1 MPEGAP
7 PPMDRDSKQLVGA
20 RLGQR
25 SVFLFKKRRFNVTI
39 RRFTKFTFVMVVAAL
54 IAGVPPWD
62 RIQRPATSQIENLHR
77 EIPIGVVLPLTGALA
92 APYGLPMQRGFELA
106 REEINNSGVFGGAK
120 ITFITEDDQ
129 GAVEDAVKAYNKLID
144 QDGVPVI
151 LGPANSNQ
159 VREAFP
165 IAQQNRVVA
174 ISSLSSASGLSAIGD
189 FNFRISLTT
198 NVLVPN
204 GIRITQEK
212 LRYTKVATIY
222 DDADLYSTDSSKV
235 VRKALTANSVE
246 ILTTE
251 AYQTGE
257 TDFSTQLTRIKESNP
272 DAIFISA
279 LAPEMVKIMI
289 QARQLGISAD
299 IPFIVP
305 DLTGDEVAAAGD
317 AAEGAVTFTSWTST
331 ADTPGNRAFVQNYRA
346 KYNTEP
352 NPWAAQSY
360 AALYILAEAIAN
372 AQSTDATAIR
382 DALANTKNFDTV
394 LGKFSF
400 NAVGDAAYDL
410 MVLTVKNGNFKVFE

>member
-1 MPEGAP
+1 M
-7 PPMDRDSKQLVGA
+7 
-20 RLGQR
+20 
-25 SVFLFKKRRFNVTI
+25 NI
-39 RRFTKFTFVMVVAAL
+39 RRFTSFASALAIVALTVGFSTYAQMTPQMK
-54 IAGVPPWD
+54 G
-62 RIQRPATSQIENLHR
+62 
-77 EIPIGVVLPLTGALA
+77 IGGGISIGIVLPLTGALA

-106 REEINNSGVFGGAK
+106 REEINNSGQLNDAK

-129 GAVEDAVKAYNKLID
+129 GTVEDAVEAYNKLIH

-151 LGPANSNQ
+151 LGPANSSQ

-198 NVLVPN
+198 DVLVPS
-204 GIRITQEK
+204 GIKITQEK
-212 LRYTKVATIY
+212 LGYTRVATIY
-222 DDADLYSTDSSKV
+222 DDIDLYSTDSNKI
-235 VRKALTANSVE
+235 VREALTANGVE

-251 AYQTGE
+251 TYQTGE
-257 TDFSTQLTRIKESNP
+257 TDFSTQLTRIKEANP

-279 LAPEMVKIMI
+279 LAPEMIKIMV
-289 QARQLGISAD
+289 QARQLGILTD
-299 IPFIVP
+299 VPLIVP
-305 DLTGDEVAAAGD
+305 DLTGDEVDAADD
-317 AAEGAVTFTSWTST
+317 AAEGAITFTSWTST
-331 ADTPGNRAFVQNYRA
+331 AGTPGNQAFVQNYRA
-346 KYNTEP
+346 KYGAEP

-382 DALANTKNFDTV
+382 DALANTKNFDTI

-400 NAVGDAAYDL
+400 NAVGDAVYDL
-410 MVLTVKNGNFKVFE
+410 MVLVVQNGNFEVF

>member
-1 MPEGAP
+1 M
-7 PPMDRDSKQLVGA
+7 KT
-20 RLGQR
+20 
-25 SVFLFKKRRFNVTI
+25 RRITAFACALAT
-39 RRFTKFTFVMVVAAL
+39 VVL
-54 IAGVPPWD
+54 IAGVPLWD
-62 RIQRPATSQIENLHR
+62 QIQRSATPQIEDLHG
-77 EIPIGVVLPLTGALA
+77 EISIGVVLPLTGGLA

-106 REEINNSGVFGGAK
+106 REQINNSGQLGDVK

-129 GAVEDAVKAYNKLID
+129 GTVEDAVEAYNKLIH

-151 LGPANSNQ
+151 LGPANSSQ

-198 NVLVPN
+198 DVLVPS

-212 LRYTKVATIY
+212 LGYTKAATIY
-222 DDADLYSTDSSKV
+222 DEIDLYSTDSSKV
-235 VRKALTANSVE
+235 VREAFIANGVE

-251 AYQTGE
+251 TYQTGE
-257 TDFSTQLTRIKESNP
+257 TDFSAQLTRIKESNP

-279 LAPEMVKIMI
+279 LVPEMIKIMT
-289 QARQLGISAD
+289 QARQLGIPTD
-299 IPFIVP
+299 VPLIVP
-305 DLTGDEVAAAGD
+305 DLTGDEVDAAGD
-317 AAEGAVTFTSWTST
+317 AAEGAITFTSWAST
-331 ADTPGNRAFVQNYRA
+331 VDTPGNRAFVQNYRA
-346 KYNTEP
+346 KYEAEP

-382 DALANTKNFDTV
+382 KALANTKNFDTV
-394 LGKFSF
+394 LGEFSF
-400 NAVGDAAYDL
+400 NAAGDAVYDL
-410 MVLTVKNGNFKVFE
+410 MVLVVQNGNFEVFE

>member
-1 MPEGAP
+1 M
-7 PPMDRDSKQLVGA
+7 
-20 RLGQR
+20 
-25 SVFLFKKRRFNVTI
+25 NI
-39 RRFTKFTFVMVVAAL
+39 RRFATFAFVLTIASL
-54 IAGVPPWD
+54 IMGLSTYAQMTPQMKGLSGG
-62 RIQRPATSQIENLHR
+62 IS
-77 EIPIGVVLPLTGALA
+77 IGVVLPLTGALA

-106 REEINNSGVFGGAK
+106 REEINNSEQLGDAK

-129 GAVEDAVKAYNKLID
+129 GTVEDAVEAYNKLIY

-151 LGPANSNQ
+151 LGPANSSQ

-165 IAQQNRVVA
+165 IVQQNRVVA

-198 NVLVPN
+198 DVLVPS
-204 GIRITQEK
+204 GIRIIQEK
-212 LRYTKVATIY
+212 LGYTKAATIY
-222 DDADLYSTDSSKV
+222 DESDLYSTDSSKV
-235 VRKALTANSVE
+235 VREALIANGVE

-257 TDFSTQLTRIKESNP
+257 TDFSAQLTRIKESNP

-279 LAPEMVKIMI
+279 LAPEMVQIMI
-289 QARQLGISAD
+289 QARQLGIPTD
-299 IPFIVP
+299 VPLIVP

-317 AAEGAVTFTSWTST
+317 AAEGAITFTSWTST
-331 ADTPGNRAFVQNYRA
+331 TDTPRNRTFVQNYRA
-346 KYNTEP
+346 KYGAEP

-394 LGKFSF
+394 LGKFAF
-400 NAVGDAAYDL
+400 NAVGDAVYDL
-410 MVLTVKNGNFKVFE
+410 MVLTVQNGNFEVFE

>member
-1 MPEGAP
+1 M
-7 PPMDRDSKQLVGA
+7 K
-20 RLGQR
+20 
-25 SVFLFKKRRFNVTI
+25 I
-39 RRFTKFTFVMVVAAL
+39 RRFTSFVSALAVIAL
-54 IAGVPPWD
+54 IVGFSTYAQMTPQMERLNG
-62 RIQRPATSQIENLHR
+62 

-106 REEINNSGVFGGAK
+106 REEINNSGQLGDAK
-120 ITFITEDDQ
+120 ITFITEDDR
-129 GAVEDAVKAYNKLID
+129 GTVEDAVEAYNKQIH
-144 QDGVPVI
+144 QDGVSVI
-151 LGPANSNQ
+151 LGPANSSQ

-198 NVLVPN
+198 DVLVPTS
-204 GIRITQEK
+204 IQITQEK

-222 DDADLYSTDSSKV
+222 DDADLYSTDSNKV
-235 VRKALTANSVE
+235 VREALTTNGVE

-251 AYQTGE
+251 TYQTGGI
-257 TDFSTQLTRIKESNP
+257 DFSTQLTRIKETSP

-279 LAPEMVKIMI
+279 LAPEMIEIMI
-289 QARQLGISAD
+289 QGRQLGIPTSV
-299 IPFIVP
+299 PFIVP

-317 AAEGAVTFTSWTST
+317 AAEGAITFTSWTST
-331 ADTPGNRAFVQNYRA
+331 ADTSGNQAFVQNYQS
-346 KYNTEP
+346 KYGAEP

-382 DALANTKNFDTV
+382 DALANIKDFDAV
-394 LGKFSF
+394 LGRFSF
-400 NAVGDAAYDL
+400 NTIGDAVYDL
-410 MVLTVKNGNFKVFE
+410 MVLVVQNGNFEVFE

>member
-1 MPEGAP
+1 M
-7 PPMDRDSKQLVGA
+7 
-20 RLGQR
+20 
-25 SVFLFKKRRFNVTI
+25 TI
-39 RRFTKFTFVMVVAAL
+39 GRFTKFALVLAIVVL
-54 IAGVPPWD
+54 IA
-62 RIQRPATSQIENLHR
+62 RFFTYAQMASQMEELSGD
-77 EIPIGVVLPLTGALA
+77 IPVGVVLPLTGALA

-106 REEINNSGVFGGAK
+106 REEINNSGMLADAK
-120 ITFITEDDQ
+120 VKFITEDDQ
-129 GAVEDAVKAYNKLID
+129 GAVEDAVKAYHKLID

-151 LGPANSNQ
+151 LGPANSSQ

-165 IAQQNRVVA
+165 IAQQNGVVA

-198 NVLVPN
+198 DVLVPR
-204 GIRITQEK
+204 GIKITQEK
-212 LRYTKVATIY
+212 LRYTKVSTIY

-235 VRKALTANSVE
+235 VREALTANSVE

-279 LAPEMVKIMI
+279 LAPEMIQIMI
-289 QARQLGISAD
+289 QGRQLGISAD

-305 DLTGDEVAAAGD
+305 DLTKDEVAAVGD
-317 AAEGAVTFTSWTST
+317 AAEGAITFTSWTST
-331 ADTPGNRAFVQNYRA
+331 ADTPGNRAFVQNYQA

-372 AQSTDATAIR
+372 AQSIDATAIR
-382 DALANTKNFDTV
+382 DALANIKNFDTV
-394 LGKFSF
+394 LGQFSF
-400 NAVGDAAYDL
+400 NAAGDAVYDL
-410 MVLTVKNGNFKVFE
+410 MVLIVQDGNFEVFE

>member
-1 MPEGAP
+1 M
-7 PPMDRDSKQLVGA
+7 K
-20 RLGQR
+20 
-25 SVFLFKKRRFNVTI
+25 T
-39 RRFTKFTFVMVVAAL
+39 RRFTTFACALAIVAL
-54 IAGVPPWD
+54 IAGFSACD
-62 RIQRPATSQIENLHR
+62 QIQQLLTPETPQMEGRG
-77 EIPIGVVLPLTGALA
+77 EISIGVVLPLTGTLA

-106 REEINNSGVFGGAK
+106 RTEINNSGQLGDVK

-129 GAVEDAVKAYNKLID
+129 GSVEAAVEAYNKLIH
-144 QDGVPVI
+144 QDGVLLI
-151 LGPANSNQ
+151 LGPANSSQ

-198 NVLVPN
+198 DVLVPS

-212 LRYTKVATIY
+212 LGYTKAATIY
-222 DDADLYSTDSSKV
+222 DEIDLYSTDSNKI
-235 VRKALTANSVE
+235 VREALLANGVE

-251 AYQTGE
+251 TYQTGE
-257 TDFSTQLTRIKESNP
+257 TDFSAQLTRIKESNP

-279 LAPEMVKIMI
+279 LAPEMIKIMI
-289 QARQLGISAD
+289 QARELGIPTNVSL
-299 IPFIVP
+299 IVP

-317 AAEGAVTFTSWTST
+317 AAEGVITFTSWTST

-346 KYNTEP
+346 QYGAEP

-360 AALYILAEAIAN
+360 TALYILAEAIAN
-372 AQSTDATAIR
+372 AQSTDAAAIR

-400 NAVGDAAYDL
+400 NPVGDAVYDL
-410 MVLTVKNGNFKVFE
+410 MVLVVQNGNFEAF